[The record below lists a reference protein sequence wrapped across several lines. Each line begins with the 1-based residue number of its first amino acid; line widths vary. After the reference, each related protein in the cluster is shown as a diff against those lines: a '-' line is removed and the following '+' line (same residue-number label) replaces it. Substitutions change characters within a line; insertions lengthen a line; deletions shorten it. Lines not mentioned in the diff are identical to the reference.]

1 MMSQASCSGLTTQ
14 SMTNKSA
21 FGGLNGPLSFGKK
34 KAEAQENEVSNV
46 LYEHMCFDIT
56 KRVQEN
62 GEE

>member
-1 MMSQASCSGLTTQ
+1 
-14 SMTNKSA
+14 MTNKSA

>member
-1 MMSQASCSGLTTQ
+1 
-14 SMTNKSA
+14 MTNKSA
-21 FGGLNGPLSFGKK
+21 LGGLGGPLSFGNKQ
-34 KAEAQENEVSNV
+34 AEKQENEVSDV